1 MCDIMYNYSRLLR
14 TCQLNEY
21 YGIMILLTHNSRQ
34 LALPCRRFAAH
45 YTGKPRLENQ
55 MPASQ
60 PLDFLRTWYTVTS
73 NIDGEHNMLLSCSHL
88 TKSYGGNTIISDI
101 SFHINDYEKCAVVGI
116 NGAGKTTLLRILTGE
131 ESADSGDVFIGSG
144 CSVGYLKQQ
153 QDISSD
159 LTIYDEIS
167 SVKEEIFRLEQKLR
181 ELEAGMKGLSGTEL
195 EKMLEEYN
203 RCMNSFEHADGYS
216 CRSEITGII
225 KGLGFDEDNFSKK
238 INTLSGGQKTRV
250 ALGKI
255 LLSKPDLIILDEP
268 TNHLDMNSIA
278 WLENYIRSYNGAVL
292 IVSHDRYF
300 LDRTVTK
307 IVELDNTKGTVF
319 SGNYSDYSEKK
330 AFLKASLLK
339 AYENQQREIKHQEE
353 VITKLRQ
360 FNREKSIRRAESREK
375 MLDKIERIEKPFEVN
390 SEMKISF
397 HPRTESGK
405 DVLSVSGLAKSFGNN
420 HLFSDVSFEIK
431 KGERLGI
438 IGDNG
443 TGKTTLL
450 KIINEFECADAGQIK
465 IGANVNIGYYDQE
478 QQVLS
483 DEKNVFSEVHDTYPD
498 MTETEIRNLLAAFLF
513 TGDDV
518 FKMVCDLSGGERGR
532 LSLAKLM
539 LSESNFLILD
549 EPTNHLDIVSKEIL
563 EHALN
568 NYTGTVLYVSHDRYF
583 INKTATGILHL
594 TGRHIDRY
602 IGNYDYFLEKYTEM
616 SEKISHSSTE
626 NSAPAAQAS
635 ESRDDW
641 QKQKEE
647 KARIKK
653 LQNRIE
659 QCEKKISELETFIA
673 DIDEKIILPENMSN
687 SGLLNSLT
695 NERAEYETQLEAEM
709 TRWEELSEQMDA
721 LQ

>member
-1 MCDIMYNYSRLLR
+1 
-14 TCQLNEY
+14 
-21 YGIMILLTHNSRQ
+21 
-34 LALPCRRFAAH
+34 
-45 YTGKPRLENQ
+45 
-55 MPASQ
+55 
-60 PLDFLRTWYTVTS
+60 
-73 NIDGEHNMLLSCSHL
+73 MLLSCSHL

-116 NGAGKTTLLRILTGE
+116 NGAGKTTLLKILTGE
-131 ESADSGDVFIGSG
+131 ESADSGDVFISSDR
-144 CSVGYLKQQ
+144 SVGYLKQQ
-153 QDISSD
+153 QDISSE

-167 SVKEEIFRLEQKLR
+167 SVKEDIFLLEQRLR
-181 ELEAGMKGLSGTEL
+181 GLESGMRGLSGTEL

-203 RCMNSFEHADGYS
+203 RCTTLFERADGYA
-216 CRSEITGII
+216 CRSEIAGII

-278 WLENYIRSYNGAVL
+278 WLENYIRNYNGAVL
-292 IVSHDRYF
+292 VVSHDRYF

-319 SGNYSDYSEKK
+319 AGNYSDYSEKK
-330 AFLKASLLK
+330 AFLKASLQK

-360 FNREKSIRRAESREK
+360 FNREKSIKRAESREK
-375 MLDKIERIEKPFEVN
+375 MLDKIERIEKPFELN
-390 SEMKISF
+390 SEMKIRF
-397 HPRTESGK
+397 HPGTESGK
-405 DVLSVSGLAKSFGNN
+405 DVLAVSGLAKSFGDN
-420 HLFSDVSFEIK
+420 HLFSGVSFEIK

-450 KIINEFECADAGQIK
+450 KIINELEHADAGQIK

-483 DEKNVFSEVHDTYPD
+483 DDKTVFSEVHDTYPN

-563 EHALN
+563 ENALG

-594 TGRHIDRY
+594 TERHIDRY
-602 IGNYDYFLEKYTEM
+602 IGNYDYFLEKYNEIK
-616 SEKISHSSTE
+616 EKGTKDNTDNHETAIQ
-626 NSAPAAQAS
+626 PS

-653 LQNRIE
+653 IQNRIV
-659 QCEKKISELETFIA
+659 QCENKISELESLIA
-673 DIDEKIILPENMSN
+673 GIDETIALPENMSN

-695 NERAEYETQLEAEM
+695 NDRDRYETQLETELNE
-709 TRWEELSEQMDA
+709 WEKLSEQLEA
-721 LQ
+721 LS

>member
-1 MCDIMYNYSRLLR
+1 
-14 TCQLNEY
+14 
-21 YGIMILLTHNSRQ
+21 
-34 LALPCRRFAAH
+34 
-45 YTGKPRLENQ
+45 
-55 MPASQ
+55 
-60 PLDFLRTWYTVTS
+60 
-73 NIDGEHNMLLSCSHL
+73 MLLSCSHL

-116 NGAGKTTLLRILTGE
+116 NGAGKTTLLKILTGE
-131 ESADSGDVFIGSG
+131 ESADSGDVFISSDR
-144 CSVGYLKQQ
+144 SVGYLKQQ
-153 QDISSD
+153 QDISSE

-167 SVKEEIFRLEQKLR
+167 SVKEDIFYLEQRLR
-181 ELEAGMKGLSGTEL
+181 GLEAGMRGLSGTEL

-203 RCMNSFEHADGYS
+203 RCTTSFERADGYA
-216 CRSEITGII
+216 CRSEIAGII

-278 WLENYIRSYNGAVL
+278 WLENYIRNYNGAVL

-319 SGNYSDYSEKK
+319 AGNYSDYSEKK
-330 AFLKASLLK
+330 AFLKASLQK

-360 FNREKSIRRAESREK
+360 FNREKSIKRAESREK
-375 MLDKIERIEKPFEVN
+375 MLDKIERIEKPFELN

-397 HPRTESGK
+397 HPGTESGK
-405 DVLSVSGLAKSFGNN
+405 DVLAVSGLAKSFGDN
-420 HLFSDVSFEIK
+420 HLFSGVSFEIK

-450 KIINEFECADAGQIK
+450 KIINELEHADAGQIK

-483 DEKNVFSEVHDTYPD
+483 DDKTVFGEVHDTYPN

-563 EHALN
+563 ENALG

-594 TGRHIDRY
+594 TERHIDRY
-602 IGNYDYFLEKYTEM
+602 IGNYDYFLEKYTEKK
-616 SEKISHSSTE
+616 EKGAKDNTDNHETAIQ
-626 NSAPAAQAS
+626 PS

-653 LQNRIE
+653 IQNRIV
-659 QCEKKISELETFIA
+659 QCETKISELESLIA
-673 DIDEKIILPENMSN
+673 GIDETIALPENMSN

-695 NERAEYETQLEAEM
+695 NDRAGYETQLETEM
-709 TRWEELSEQMDA
+709 NEWEKLSEQLEA
-721 LQ
+721 LS